1 MTKKI
6 RFGRI
11 YDMYGGLLT
20 EKQQAVMEQYFY
32 DDLSLGEIAESCGIS
47 RQAVYDLL
55 RRVEQTLE
63 KYESKLQLLHG
74 AQDTRFKLRGALSLL
89 EACKSDGLTD
99 PRLEEVRTIL
109 QSLIDEGR

>member
-6 RFGRI
+6 RFGRL

-63 KYESKLQLLHG
+63 KYESKLQLCM
-74 AQDTRFKLRGALSLL
+74 A
-89 EACKSDGLTD
+89 
-99 PRLEEVRTIL
+99 PRIPGSSSGEPCRCWKPASPTA
-109 QSLIDEGR
+109 